1 MAAEKPAA
9 TESGSGPSD
18 RRRTRAGS
26 RPWHWG
32 ARRHRKAAAVGGGAA
47 GTGASADLEPS
58 WSDAQAAMQAKV
70 VKLYRSSLSYVDFV
84 VPKIRMLSQ
93 EVPSSIMVKS

>member
-1 MAAEKPAA
+1 MAL
-9 TESGSGPSD
+9 G
-18 RRRTRAGS
+18 R
-26 RPWHWG
+26 
-32 ARRHRKAAAVGGGAA
+32 AAAVGGGAA
-47 GTGASADLEPS
+47 GAGASADLEPS
-58 WSDAQAAMQAKV
+58 WSDALAATQAKV